1 MEIFGYDIITKKEFE
16 KLCENENNELN
27 ELYNK
32 EQFNMYDVESKID
45 YDLHNIIEKT
55 DDDIIYEKT
64 DMNLSYLDWLSRE
77 DYVDGMNWFKK
88 YYSDIPFIEHISY
101 FYVKKAIT
109 GSTKLEKY
117 ERNII
122 KKELKKDEKY
132 YDNIEAERNKYI
144 RKLKKEKNKPLKTM
158 KYENKKVIVKF

>member
-1 MEIFGYDIITKKEFE
+1 MENFGYDIITKKEFE
-16 KLCENENNELN
+16 KICENENHELN
-27 ELYNK
+27 ELFSK
-32 EQFNMYDVESKID
+32 EKFEMYDIESKID

-64 DMNLSYLDWLSRE
+64 DMNLTYLDWVSRE

-88 YYSDIPFIEHISY
+88 YYSNIPFIEHLSY
-101 FYVKKAIT
+101 FYVKKAIKGT
-109 GSTKLEKY
+109 TKLDKY

-132 YDNIEAERNKYI
+132 YENIEAERNKYI
-144 RKLKKEKNKPLKTM
+144 RKLKREKNKPLKTM

>member
-1 MEIFGYDIITKKEFE
+1 MENFGYDIITKKEFE
-16 KLCENENNELN
+16 KICENENNELN
-27 ELYNK
+27 ELFSK
-32 EQFNMYDVESKID
+32 EKFEMYDIESKID

-64 DMNLSYLDWLSRE
+64 DMNLSYLDWVSRE

-88 YYSDIPFIEHISY
+88 YYSSIPFIEHLSY
-101 FYVKKAIT
+101 FYVKKAIKGT
-109 GSTKLEKY
+109 TKLDKY

-122 KKELKKDEKY
+122 KKELKKDKKY
-132 YDNIEAERNKYI
+132 YQNIEAERNKYI
-144 RKLKKEKNKPLKTM
+144 RKLKKEKNQPLKTL